1 MRQPSPPCVQQRL
14 QKQFPARAPLELLRC
29 AVRSPAIGGHGFSAR
44 VGVCSEALSSGTRF
58 ALLSVRGCY
67 ASPADVGIPLCVPLD
82 AFQLE
87 QTDTYRCQAAGLR
100 FLNRRVAL
108 RILCAATTL
117 AFSGTLHVCCRLAI
131 TWRFA
136 ILSHFSLVGVE
147 DARQSLFWQL
157 LVLVAST
164 NSFHRLALNDSWLV
178 HFGVSLMVA
187 VRISAKRE
195 SVLFSYRHMFVMYIG
210 K

>member
-1 MRQPSPPCVQQRL
+1 MG
-14 QKQFPARAPLELLRC
+14 FPLGLVSAPKRYLVVHGLHCCRC
-29 AVRSPAIGGHGFSAR
+29 AVAMLP
-44 VGVCSEALSSGTRF
+44 
-58 ALLSVRGCY
+58 
-67 ASPADVGIPLCVPLD
+67 PADVGIPLCVPLD
-82 AFQLE
+82 AFQLQ

-131 TWRFA
+131 TWRFD

-164 NSFHRLALNDSWLV
+164 NSFHRLALNVSWLV